1 MTNLDGVFRREWGP
15 AVAALARWSGDFT
28 VAEDAV
34 QEAFAEALRAWPR
47 DGVPDNAGGWIVAV
61 ARNRALDRLRRE
73 SVRPGKELAAVVD
86 DIRARTDRVD
96 VHPVR
101 DDELRMIF
109 TCAHPALDPTS
120 QLALTLRLISG
131 LTVAEIARALL
142 QSEAAVGQRITRAKN
157 KIRHAN
163 IPLRVPPAELLPER
177 TPHVLACIYSV
188 FTEGYWSTA
197 GPSAIRDELCD
208 EGVRLAGE
216 LCSLMPD
223 ERDAHALAALVLLHD
238 SRRQTRVDADGAL
251 VPLDE
256 QDRSRWDRGRITRGL
271 DRLQLAAGARG
282 PYLPQ
287 AVIAALHATAPS
299 WQETDWAAICVAYD
313 RLIEHTHSPVARA
326 NRALAIG
333 FRDGFTAGLAALD
346 EVADDPRLARSN
358 TVASIRAD
366 LLRRA
371 GRRDE
376 ALRWY
381 RVALDRNG
389 SGPAREFL
397 RRRVAECA
405 GHRLMG
411 HGSPVVLLRRRRSP
425 SGRIPS
431 TTRGRAC
438 RTRGPCPRPR
448 DRRQTELTAESSR
461 LLVFFARMAVRD
473 GCPFGV
479 FRFEACTPLP
489 TLRAGLPLLRRFVM
503 RFANRNCLRPK
514 IALREARYRPIR
526 LSGITT
532 EVDLYLVPVC
542 DRARRIAGCDLRH
555 ANDVALI
562 SGNSVSDDSCHHR
575 CQACLTQ

>member
-15 AVAALARWSGDFT
+15 AVAALARWSGDIT

-34 QEAFAEALRAWPR
+34 QEAFAQALDTWPR
-47 DGVPDNAGGWIVAV
+47 DGVPHNAGGWLVTV

-73 SVRPGKELAAVVD
+73 SVRPGKELAAVAD
-86 DIRARTDRVD
+86 DILARTDHAD

-101 DDELRMIF
+101 DDELRMMF

-142 QSEAAVGQRITRAKN
+142 QSEAAVGQRITRAKS

-163 IPLRVPPAELLPER
+163 IPLRVPPVELLPER

-188 FTEGYWSTA
+188 FTEGYFSTA

-251 VPLDE
+251 VPLEE
-256 QDRSRWDRGRITRGL
+256 QDRNRWDRSRIARGL
-271 DRLQLAAGARG
+271 DQLALAAGATG

-287 AVIAALHATAPS
+287 AVIAALHATAPR
-299 WQETDWAAICVAYD
+299 WEQTDWRAICVAYD
-313 RLIEHTHSPVARA
+313 RLIEITDSPVAKA

-333 FRDGFTAGLAALD
+333 FRDGFRAGLAALD
-346 EVADDPRLARSN
+346 AVADDPRLARSN

-371 GRRDE
+371 GLRDE
-376 ALRWY
+376 ALEWY
-381 RVALDRNG
+381 RIALDRNG
-389 SGPAREFL
+389 SGTAREFL
-397 RRRVAECA
+397 LRRVAECA
-405 GHRLMG
+405 G
-411 HGSPVVLLRRRRSP
+411 
-425 SGRIPS
+425 
-431 TTRGRAC
+431 
-438 RTRGPCPRPR
+438 R
-448 DRRQTELTAESSR
+448 D
-461 LLVFFARMAVRD
+461 
-473 GCPFGV
+473 
-479 FRFEACTPLP
+479 
-489 TLRAGLPLLRRFVM
+489 
-503 RFANRNCLRPK
+503 
-514 IALREARYRPIR
+514 
-526 LSGITT
+526 
-532 EVDLYLVPVC
+532 
-542 DRARRIAGCDLRH
+542 
-555 ANDVALI
+555 
-562 SGNSVSDDSCHHR
+562 
-575 CQACLTQ
+575 